1 MQWMTSSPASP
12 RKEAGVY
19 FEDEPEWR
27 SAALLTRDEVRR
39 IAANI
44 ANLPRSYVPRSS
56 CTVVQPHSFV
66 RNSDMALLP
75 DAGIETIEDKL
86 KTVLKLR
93 SATVDDIP
101 VLMHMARALAEQQG
115 LAPLMTATAAGWRR
129 DLGQAFDA
137 IVAAIKNKPVGMA
150 LTVCMPLPGATAQM
164 TELVGLYVAPPFR
177 RRGIGTA
184 LVRHV
189 LAEARN
195 NKVAC
200 VRLTVAKDN
209 DVAIATYLRN
219 GFKSTEFEI
228 LVAPFASF
236 AAATKATELGIKA

>member
-1 MQWMTSSPASP
+1 
-12 RKEAGVY
+12 
-19 FEDEPEWR
+19 
-27 SAALLTRDEVRR
+27 
-39 IAANI
+39 
-44 ANLPRSYVPRSS
+44 
-56 CTVVQPHSFV
+56 
-66 RNSDMALLP
+66 MALLP

-86 KTVLKLR
+86 KTVLRLR
-93 SATVDDIP
+93 SATVNDIP

-137 IVAAIKNKPVGMA
+137 TVAAIKNKPVGMA
-150 LTVCMPLPGATAQM
+150 FTVCMPLPGATARM

-195 NKVAC
+195 NKVVC
-200 VRLTVAKDN
+200 VRLAVAKDN
-209 DVAIATYLRN
+209 AWRSRLIFVMALSLLTSRSWSRRSLHSPLQQSCDRAY
-219 GFKSTEFEI
+219 
-228 LVAPFASF
+228 
-236 AAATKATELGIKA
+236 

>member
-1 MQWMTSSPASP
+1 MAVLP
-12 RKEAGVY
+12 EAG
-19 FEDEPEWR
+19 
-27 SAALLTRDEVRR
+27 S
-39 IAANI
+39 
-44 ANLPRSYVPRSS
+44 
-56 CTVVQPHSFV
+56 
-66 RNSDMALLP
+66 
-75 DAGIETIEDKL
+75 GTIEDKL

-93 SATVDDIP
+93 SATANDIP

-115 LAPLMTATAAGWRR
+115 LAPLMTATAADWRR
-129 DLGQAFDA
+129 DLGKAFDA
-137 IVAAIKNKPVGMA
+137 TVAAIKDKPVGMA
-150 LTVCMPLPGATAQM
+150 LSVCMPLPGATTRM

-184 LVRHV
+184 LVRRV
-189 LAEARN
+189 LAEALN

-228 LVAPFASF
+228 LIAPFASF
-236 AAATKATELGIKA
+236 PSATKV

>member
-1 MQWMTSSPASP
+1 
-12 RKEAGVY
+12 
-19 FEDEPEWR
+19 
-27 SAALLTRDEVRR
+27 
-39 IAANI
+39 
-44 ANLPRSYVPRSS
+44 
-56 CTVVQPHSFV
+56 
-66 RNSDMALLP
+66 MALLP

-93 SATVDDIP
+93 SATVNDIP
-101 VLMHMARALAEQQG
+101 ALMHMARALAEQQG

-137 IVAAIKNKPVGMA
+137 TVAAIKNKPVGMA
-150 LTVCMPLPGATAQM
+150 LTVCMPLPGAT
-164 TELVGLYVAPPFR
+164 VGLYVAPPFR

-236 AAATKATELGIKA
+236 AAATKV

>member
-1 MQWMTSSPASP
+1 
-12 RKEAGVY
+12 
-19 FEDEPEWR
+19 
-27 SAALLTRDEVRR
+27 
-39 IAANI
+39 
-44 ANLPRSYVPRSS
+44 
-56 CTVVQPHSFV
+56 
-66 RNSDMALLP
+66 MAFLP

-86 KTVLKLR
+86 NTVLKLR

-101 VLMHMARALAEQQG
+101 VLMHMARALAQQQG

-137 IVAAIKNKPVGMA
+137 TVAAIKNKPIGMA
-150 LTVCMPLPGATAQM
+150 LTVCMPLPGATARM
-164 TELVGLYVAPPFR
+164 TELVGLDVAPPFR

-184 LVRHV
+184 LVRHM

-209 DVAIATYLRN
+209 NVAIATYLLMALSLLSSR
-219 GFKSTEFEI
+219 S
-228 LVAPFASF
+228 
-236 AAATKATELGIKA
+236 

>member
-1 MQWMTSSPASP
+1 
-12 RKEAGVY
+12 
-19 FEDEPEWR
+19 
-27 SAALLTRDEVRR
+27 
-39 IAANI
+39 
-44 ANLPRSYVPRSS
+44 
-56 CTVVQPHSFV
+56 
-66 RNSDMALLP
+66 MALLP

-86 KTVLKLR
+86 KAVLKLR
-93 SATVDDIP
+93 SATVNDIP

-137 IVAAIKNKPVGMA
+137 TVAAIKNKPVGMA
-150 LTVCMPLPGATAQM
+150 LIVCMPLPGATARM
-164 TELVGLYVAPPFR
+164 TELTPPFR

-184 LVRHV
+184 LLRHV

-236 AAATKATELGIKA
+236 AAATKV

>member
-1 MQWMTSSPASP
+1 
-12 RKEAGVY
+12 
-19 FEDEPEWR
+19 
-27 SAALLTRDEVRR
+27 
-39 IAANI
+39 
-44 ANLPRSYVPRSS
+44 
-56 CTVVQPHSFV
+56 
-66 RNSDMALLP
+66 MALLP
-75 DAGIETIEDKL
+75 DPGIETMEDKL

-93 SATVDDIP
+93 SATINDIA
-101 VLMHMARALAEQQG
+101 VLMYMARALAQQQG

-137 IVAAIKNKPVGMA
+137 TVAAIKNKPVGMA
-150 LTVCMPLPGATAQM
+150 LTVCIPLPGATARM

-236 AAATKATELGIKA
+236 AAAAKV

>member
-1 MQWMTSSPASP
+1 MDCGEY
-12 RKEAGVY
+12 REAATIV
-19 FEDEPEWR
+19 
-27 SAALLTRDEVRR
+27 SAAFLLYSR
-39 IAANI
+39 
-44 ANLPRSYVPRSS
+44 PG
-56 CTVVQPHSFV
+56 PHSFV

-93 SATVDDIP
+93 SATINDIP

-137 IVAAIKNKPVGMA
+137 TVAAIKNKPVGMA
-150 LTVCMPLPGATAQM
+150 LTVCMPLPGATARM
-164 TELVGLYVAPPFR
+164 TDLVGLYVAPPFR

-200 VRLTVAKDN
+200 VRLIVAKDN

-219 GFKSTEFEI
+219 GFKSTDFEI

-236 AAATKATELGIKA
+236 AAATKV

>member
-1 MQWMTSSPASP
+1 
-12 RKEAGVY
+12 
-19 FEDEPEWR
+19 
-27 SAALLTRDEVRR
+27 
-39 IAANI
+39 
-44 ANLPRSYVPRSS
+44 
-56 CTVVQPHSFV
+56 
-66 RNSDMALLP
+66 MALLP
-75 DAGIETIEDKL
+75 DAGIETIEDTL
-86 KTVLKLR
+86 EAVLKLR
-93 SATVDDIP
+93 SATVNDIP
-101 VLMHMARALAEQQG
+101 VLMHMARALAEHQG

-137 IVAAIKNKPVGMA
+137 TVAAIKNKPVGMA
-150 LTVCMPLPGATAQM
+150 LTVCMPLPGATARM

-195 NKVAC
+195 NRVAC
-200 VRLTVAKDN
+200 VRLCVAKDN

-236 AAATKATELGIKA
+236 AAGTKV

>member
-1 MQWMTSSPASP
+1 
-12 RKEAGVY
+12 
-19 FEDEPEWR
+19 
-27 SAALLTRDEVRR
+27 
-39 IAANI
+39 
-44 ANLPRSYVPRSS
+44 
-56 CTVVQPHSFV
+56 
-66 RNSDMALLP
+66 MALLP
-75 DAGIETIEDKL
+75 DAGIETIEDTL

-101 VLMHMARALAEQQG
+101 VLMHMARALAERQG

-137 IVAAIKNKPVGMA
+137 TVAAIKNKPVGMA
-150 LTVCMPLPGATAQM
+150 LTVCMPFPGGVRM

-184 LVRHV
+184 LVRHM
-189 LAEARN
+189 LAQARN

-200 VRLTVAKDN
+200 VRLAVAKDN

-236 AAATKATELGIKA
+236 AAATKV

>member
-1 MQWMTSSPASP
+1 
-12 RKEAGVY
+12 
-19 FEDEPEWR
+19 
-27 SAALLTRDEVRR
+27 
-39 IAANI
+39 
-44 ANLPRSYVPRSS
+44 
-56 CTVVQPHSFV
+56 
-66 RNSDMALLP
+66 MALLP
-75 DAGIETIEDKL
+75 DAGIETIEDTL

-93 SATVDDIP
+93 SATVNDIP
-101 VLMHMARALAEQQG
+101 VLMHMARALAEHQG

-137 IVAAIKNKPVGMA
+137 TVAAIKNKPVGMA
-150 LTVCMPLPGATAQM
+150 LTVCMPLPGATARM

-184 LVRHV
+184 
-189 LAEARN
+189 RN
-195 NKVAC
+195 NRVPC
-200 VRLTVAKDN
+200 VRLCVAKDN

-236 AAATKATELGIKA
+236 AAATKV

>member
-1 MQWMTSSPASP
+1 M
-12 RKEAGVY
+12 
-19 FEDEPEWR
+19 
-27 SAALLTRDEVRR
+27 LLTKDEARR
-39 IAANI
+39 IAVK
-44 ANLPRSYVPRSS
+44 LPRSSVPRSS
-56 CTVVQPHSFV
+56 CTVVRPHFFCEGISE
-66 RNSDMALLP
+66 MALLP

-93 SATVDDIP
+93 SATVNDIP

-137 IVAAIKNKPVGMA
+137 TVAAIKNKPVGMA
-150 LTVCMPLPGATAQM
+150 LTVCMPLPGATARM

-200 VRLTVAKDN
+200 VRLSVAKDN
-209 DVAIATYLRN
+209 DVAITTYLRN

-236 AAATKATELGIKA
+236 AAATKV

>member
-1 MQWMTSSPASP
+1 LLL
-12 RKEAGVY
+12 
-19 FEDEPEWR
+19 
-27 SAALLTRDEVRR
+27 SAAFSLPFILPIIVLDGLFRGRTWSEIDQRRGAADRGEYRQVATIVSAAFLLYSRP
-39 IAANI
+39 N
-44 ANLPRSYVPRSS
+44 
-56 CTVVQPHSFV
+56 SFV
-66 RNSDMALLP
+66 RNSDMTLLP

-86 KTVLKLR
+86 KTVLNLR
-93 SATVDDIP
+93 SATVNDIP

-129 DLGQAFDA
+129 DLGQAFGA
-137 IVAAIKNKPVGMA
+137 TVAAIKNKPVGMA
-150 LTVCMPLPGATAQM
+150 LTVCMPLSGATARM
-164 TELVGLYVAPPFR
+164 TELVSLYVAPPFR

-209 DVAIATYLRN
+209 DGAIATYVHN
-219 GFKSTEFEI
+219 GFKATEFEI

-236 AAATKATELGIKA
+236 AAATRV

>member
-1 MQWMTSSPASP
+1 M
-12 RKEAGVY
+12 V
-19 FEDEPEWR
+19 PERRVQKSR
-27 SAALLTRDEVRR
+27 SAAKLLTKDEARR
-39 IAANI
+39 IAVNI
-44 ANLPRSYVPRSS
+44 AKLPRSSVPRSS
-56 CTVVQPHSFV
+56 CTVVRPHSFV

-75 DAGIETIEDKL
+75 DAGIETIEGKL

-93 SATVDDIP
+93 SATVNDIP

-115 LAPLMTATAAGWRR
+115 LALLMTAIAAGWRR

-137 IVAAIKNKPVGMA
+137 TVAAIKNKPVGMA
-150 LTVCMPLPGATAQM
+150 LTVCM
-164 TELVGLYVAPPFR
+164 PFR

-219 GFKSTEFEI
+219 GFKSTQLEI

-236 AAATKATELGIKA
+236 AAATKV